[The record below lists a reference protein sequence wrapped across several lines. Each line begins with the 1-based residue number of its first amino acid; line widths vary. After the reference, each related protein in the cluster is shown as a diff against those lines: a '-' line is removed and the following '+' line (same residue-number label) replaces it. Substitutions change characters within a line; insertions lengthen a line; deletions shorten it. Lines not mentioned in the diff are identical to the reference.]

1 MTKPNPKLRYY
12 KLLPIAKL
20 QLGWDEEFYRKI
32 ILKQYGAK
40 QDAKGK
46 YSASTMSLG
55 QLMQAYEHCKS
66 CGFKPTFKKGS
77 TGNVQDWRAGRIK
90 KITALWFALF
100 DAGVVRDQSEAGMV
114 AWCKAVT
121 KKEKLQWYT
130 SAELNKCIE
139 GLKSWA
145 DRMNVKIK
153 L

>member
-1 MTKPNPKLRYY
+1 MSNPKLRYY
-12 KLLPIAKL
+12 KLLPIAKR
-20 QLGWDEEFYRKI
+20 QLGWDDEFYRET

-55 QLMQAYEHCKS
+55 QLMQAYEHCKK
-66 CGFKPTFKKGS
+66 CGFKPTSKKGS
-77 TGNVQDWRAGRIK
+77 AGNVKDWRADRIK

-100 DAGVVRDQSEAGMV
+100 DAGVVRDKTEAGMV

-121 KKEKLQWYT
+121 KKERLQWYT
-130 SAELNKCIE
+130 SGELNKCIE

-145 DRMNVKIK
+145 DRMKVEIK
-153 L
+153 